1 MKARADLRAP
11 ASAEPSELRPEPAP
25 AAAAPLSIVALSQ
38 DPMLLES
45 LAQAAIGAANV
56 IDSPTADRFADQ
68 LVANAAVV
76 ALVDAAA
83 APVPLEPF
91 IEQLH
96 RQFPQLLLLL
106 AGPAALQNQFAAQLA
121 DGTIFRLA
129 HKPASA
135 QRLKLFVDA
144 ALLRRQS
151 LIDQALGLRSAD
163 APAAIG
169 SAATPGPARLPTQL
183 PGRLL
188 AWLLAVAIVVMIVA
202 AMLALVWRRPPSR
215 SLGPAAPA
223 APADATRPA
232 PTDTPPASN
241 APGAASSSS
250 ASGASGVSTPAAAA
264 AGPSDEEAERDAIDR
279 AAAERAARDRLVVPE
294 PIKRSAADV
303 HPASQRTSSAT
314 PQHTVD
320 APADAPGN
328 APAPAVTAAQAA
340 AAAPAAPAVVPESA
354 LQQTYFVPPV
364 YPPQALAAGV
374 SGSVDLEFTVTPEG
388 AVRDIEVQAS
398 EPHGVFDQAAVDSVS
413 HSRYR
418 PVERDGV
425 AIAQR
430 ARIRLQFQP

>member
-1 MKARADLRAP
+1 
-11 ASAEPSELRPEPAP
+11 
-25 AAAAPLSIVALSQ
+25 
-38 DPMLLES
+38 MLLES
-45 LAQAAIGAANV
+45 LTQAAIGAASV

-91 IEQLH
+91 IAQLH

-151 LIDQALGLRSAD
+151 LIDQALGLRSPD
-163 APAAIG
+163 VPPARG
-169 SAATPGPARLPTQL
+169 SGATPRSARLPAQL

-188 AWLLAVAIVVMIVA
+188 AWLLAGTIVIMIVA
-202 AMLALVWRRPPSR
+202 AMLALVWRRPPGR
-215 SLGPAAPA
+215 SLGSAP
-223 APADATRPA
+223 PADAARAT
-232 PTDTPPASN
+232 PTDTPPAST
-241 APGAASSSS
+241 APSAAGS
-250 ASGASGVSTPAAAA
+250 ANSSGASTPVAAAV
-264 AGPSDEEAERDAIDR
+264 PSDEEAERDAIDR
-279 AAAERAARDRLVVPE
+279 AAAERAARDRLSVPE
-294 PIKRSAADV
+294 PIKRSADDG
-303 HPASQRTSSAT
+303 HPTSQRASSAPT
-314 PQHTVD
+314 
-320 APADAPGN
+320 
-328 APAPAVTAAQAA
+328 
-340 AAAPAAPAVVPESA
+340 APAVVPEST

-388 AVRDIEVQAS
+388 VVRDIEVKAS
-398 EPHGVFDQAAVDSVS
+398 EPHGVFEQAAVDSVS